1 MSFMEKML
9 NKSNSYVYYK
19 ENYQDLSI
27 KEKSNKKELGLL
39 RDYVEENRKDISFLK
54 GEVLSSKAHES
65 YYEDKYNEAER
76 LLRLCQRRLERK
88 DELNGF
94 YSDLKKINIAYILS
108 SFPNHSE
115 TFVVSEV
122 KWLVENGYNV
132 CVLRHKNPNK
142 PTDIDFIVKNLLF
155 KDESELER
163 LLVENDID
171 LVHTHF
177 VYPIG
182 TEFTYTACERLKIPF
197 TLFAHAYDIFKKE
210 SDESNR
216 IDEISKSDYCKA
228 IFTLSEFHKNY
239 LIGRGALKDKI
250 VITKQATNYLPS
262 EIQPKTGKI
271 RNIISISR
279 FVEKKGLDV
288 LIDSAKLL
296 EGQDFEFSIYGF
308 GDLEQD
314 YRNQIK
320 DLGCKNISLKGELP
334 PNKVQDTLKS
344 ADLLVAPCKVAED
357 GDMDG
362 FPTVIFE
369 AMASGIPILT
379 TKVSAIPEIIRDG
392 QNGFITNPNSPKEF
406 AEKIKQISDL
416 SNEDLFEITKKA
428 QEDVLNISS
437 VEKTMNKYIE
447 TLQAKS

>member
-1 MSFMEKML
+1 M
-9 NKSNSYVYYK
+9 
-19 ENYQDLSI
+19 
-27 KEKSNKKELGLL
+27 
-39 RDYVEENRKDISFLK
+39 
-54 GEVLSSKAHES
+54 
-65 YYEDKYNEAER
+65 
-76 LLRLCQRRLERK
+76 
-88 DELNGF
+88 
-94 YSDLKKINIAYILS
+94 
-108 SFPNHSE
+108 
-115 TFVVSEV
+115 
-122 KWLVENGYNV
+122 
-132 CVLRHKNPNK
+132 
-142 PTDIDFIVKNLLF
+142 
-155 KDESELER
+155 
-163 LLVENDID
+163 
-171 LVHTHF
+171 
-177 VYPIG
+177 
-182 TEFTYTACERLKIPF
+182 
-197 TLFAHAYDIFKKE
+197 
-210 SDESNR
+210 
-216 IDEISKSDYCKA
+216 
-228 IFTLSEFHKNY
+228 
-239 LIGRGALKDKI
+239 
-250 VITKQATNYLPS
+250 
-262 EIQPKTGKI
+262 
-271 RNIISISR
+271 
-279 FVEKKGLDV
+279 
-288 LIDSAKLL
+288 
-296 EGQDFEFSIYGF
+296 
-308 GDLEQD
+308 EQD